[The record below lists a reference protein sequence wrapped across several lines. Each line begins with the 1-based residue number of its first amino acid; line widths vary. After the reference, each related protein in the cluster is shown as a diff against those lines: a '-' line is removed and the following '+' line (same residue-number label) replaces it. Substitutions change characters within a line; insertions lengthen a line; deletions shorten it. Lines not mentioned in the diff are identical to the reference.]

1 MEETVKDK
9 WFKIRTLIES
19 VFNKTPDLS
28 AILYIVG
35 MRELGQP
42 RTKFSKEEKVRLM
55 HIATCRVLSTS
66 GHYKLTGVDEKEWP
80 VWELVSKLPNQ
91 DMLEQEM
98 YLRHH
103 IINYFEE
110 EELTSIE
117 KISNQINESI
127 SLLVEKK
134 LDLFSSTVNNKK

>member
-1 MEETVKDK
+1 MEETATDK
-9 WFKIRTLIES
+9 WFKIRSLIES

-28 AILYIVG
+28 AILYIIG
-35 MRELGQP
+35 MRELGLP
-42 RTKFSKEEKVRLM
+42 RSKFSKEEKVRLM

-80 VWELVSKLPNQ
+80 VWELVDKLPNQ
-91 DMLEQEM
+91 DLLEQEM

-110 EELTSIE
+110 EELI
-117 KISNQINESI
+117 
-127 SLLVEKK
+127 
-134 LDLFSSTVNNKK
+134 

>member
-1 MEETVKDK
+1 MEETIKDK
-9 WFKIRTLIES
+9 WFKIRSLIES

-28 AILYIVG
+28 AILYIIG
-35 MRELGQP
+35 MRELGSP

-66 GHYKLTGVDEKEWP
+66 GHYKLVGVDEKERP
-80 VWELVSKLPNQ
+80 VWELVEKLPNQ
-91 DMLEQEM
+91 DLLEQEM

-110 EELTSIE
+110 EELI
-117 KISNQINESI
+117 
-127 SLLVEKK
+127 
-134 LDLFSSTVNNKK
+134 